1 VADES
6 KLHRLSPPRLLVDT
20 GDESVD
26 RMLTGYRKVLVGP
39 SKSTVLKIST

>member
-1 VADES
+1 MSA
-6 KLHRLSPPRLLVDT
+6 LRLLVDT